1 MRHGGVGRIPS
12 GFFQRH
18 HGAQIHNTAGYLC
31 SQIYA
36 LIDSRSQQ
44 AVSERIIISVEPRFF
59 LIDVLPGAFVVI
71 ATNALAIVTLEV
83 QQHNLKKCVDFGCGP
98 VGEFRRLGA
107 VTQEASTPVF

>member
-1 MRHGGVGRIPS
+1 
-12 GFFQRH
+12 
-18 HGAQIHNTAGYLC
+18 HGAQIQKTAGYLC

-44 AVSERIIISVEPRFF
+44 AVSERIIISVKPRFF

-83 QQHNLKKCVDFGCGP
+83 QQHNLKKRVDFGCGP
-98 VGEFRRLGA
+98 IGEFRRLGA